1 MISSSGSY
9 KTSDLVASIKDLG
22 VDCFDIASA
31 AESQRLLGRG
41 AFGTAWL
48 MRMRHTGKLVVA
60 KEVRVDGLSA
70 RQGAQIVR
78 EVRNLSSLQH
88 PYICDFI
95 GVYARGG
102 AEGATLGLLLK
113 YAAGGTLEEF
123 IADLRKPSTS
133 TSGTSTSTPAGSSGA
148 PGPTLPPGPARI
160 DSERIARW
168 VSQLATGLAFMH
180 SCGVLHRDIAT
191 KNIFLA
197 TSSERSKVMLGDLGL
212 SKETKPGDSMGHSA
226 GVASTLCGT
235 PKYFSPELLSNSMYG
250 QPVCGEDAQTLVWQ
264 ISSATHVL
272 APHAPCRVQADVWA
286 LGVVIFELLTLRAP
300 FVAQNMMQLIAKIAA
315 GPDEQAKQAAANS
328 GHPPALCRLASS
340 EGMLHTDPDKRLTL
354 SELLE
359 LFPLVHGASPA
370 PTSGSRSES
379 GASVSGASLSAS
391 ASPALTSSSLG
402 QSFDAKSSTSASLQ
416 SWGAHVRM

>member
-1 MISSSGSY
+1 MDFGTEQKLHSSCPPGGSLTPHEGSGGGAGGVGGAGGGVGGAGGALAARCSSSSPSASVDASSGSRSIGAGSASFSASADIMGGMGPGGGGLLAPLRRKPSEPRCGTARGAGAAAPGTGGGGGAGDGGGGGGGGVGEGGGGGGGGAGAPVSSSQADSSLISSSGSY

-197 TSSERSKVMLGDLGL
+197 TSSELSKVMLGDLGL
-212 SKETKPGDSMGHSA
+212 SKDTKPGDSKGHSA

-250 QPVCGEDAQTLVWQ
+250 QPVCGEDAQTL
-264 ISSATHVL
+264 I
-272 APHAPCRVQADVWA
+272 
-286 LGVVIFELLTLRAP
+286 
-300 FVAQNMMQLIAKIAA
+300 
-315 GPDEQAKQAAANS
+315 
-328 GHPPALCRLASS
+328 
-340 EGMLHTDPDKRLTL
+340 
-354 SELLE
+354 
-359 LFPLVHGASPA
+359 
-370 PTSGSRSES
+370 
-379 GASVSGASLSAS
+379 
-391 ASPALTSSSLG
+391 
-402 QSFDAKSSTSASLQ
+402 
-416 SWGAHVRM
+416 

>member
-1 MISSSGSY
+1 
-9 KTSDLVASIKDLG
+9 
-22 VDCFDIASA
+22 
-31 AESQRLLGRG
+31 
-41 AFGTAWL
+41 
-48 MRMRHTGKLVVA
+48 
-60 KEVRVDGLSA
+60 
-70 RQGAQIVR
+70 
-78 EVRNLSSLQH
+78 
-88 PYICDFI
+88 
-95 GVYARGG
+95 
-102 AEGATLGLLLK
+102 
-113 YAAGGTLEEF
+113 
-123 IADLRKPSTS
+123 
-133 TSGTSTSTPAGSSGA
+133 
-148 PGPTLPPGPARI
+148 
-160 DSERIARW
+160 
-168 VSQLATGLAFMH
+168 MH

-315 GPDEQAKQAAANS
+315 GPDEQARQAAANS

-379 GASVSGASLSAS
+379 GASVSGASPSAS
-391 ASPALTSSSLG
+391 ASPAHTSSSLG